1 MDTAEATT
9 KYNYR
14 GFLVKVEVK
23 KSLDGWERVYQFCQG
38 PLRDTVSEDFWNK
51 MSQKNQTTQVPFREE
66 SVDVVRS
73 PTYHQTLD
81 CYFSLQE
88 TPNSVDNQSFFSR
101 LFDSEEQRSL
111 STVIRETTEQ
121 IKRQIDTY
129 IEESNADIFADEVF
143 YGLER
148 AAIQE
153 YGGLKKDT
161 VDIKRDG
168 QSHESTIVSIE
179 ERLEFSE

>member
-1 MDTAEATT
+1 MDTGEATT
-9 KYNYR
+9 KYKYR

-23 KSLDGWERVYQFCQG
+23 KSLDGWERLYQFCQG
-38 PLRDTVSEDFWNK
+38 PLRDTVSGDFWNK
-51 MSQKNQTTQVPFREE
+51 MSQKNQTTQVPYRED

-73 PTYHQTLD
+73 PTYYQTLD
-81 CYFSLQE
+81 CYFTLQE

-101 LFDSEEQRSL
+101 LFNLEGQRSL
-111 STVIRETTEQ
+111 STVIRETTEEM
-121 IKRQIDTY
+121 KRQIDTY
-129 IEESNADIFADEVF
+129 IEQSSADIFADEVF
-143 YGLER
+143 HGLEQ

-168 QSHESTIVSIE
+168 QSHGSTIVSIE
-179 ERLEFSE
+179 EELELSE